1 MKKNKNKSEFVR
13 KSVLKRIVSFY
24 RIICVILL
32 ISLMVLLYFYV
43 NKKEEINV
51 IKKEEIT
58 NPNVLMLGDSIT
70 EIYNLNE
77 FYGEDKLIV
86 NSGISGNR
94 VDDILNNMKSRV
106 YAYNPSKIFLLIGI
120 NDILWDNRDADYI
133 YDKTIELVEHIHEKL
148 PNTKIYIESIYPY
161 NDELKNHYDGE
172 LPDYETVSN
181 TLTTVNKRVRE
192 YTVKHDYTKYINL
205 YDALTDENNKF
216 DMRYSYDGLHPNEEG
231 YKVIT
236 EILKKYM

>member
-13 KSVLKRIVSFY
+13 KSVLRKTVAFY
-24 RIICVILL
+24 RAVCIILL
-32 ISLMVLLYFYV
+32 VALIILLNLYIE
-43 NKKEEINV
+43 KKEVNV
-51 IKKEEIT
+51 VKKEVL

-77 FYGEDKLIV
+77 FYGEEKLIV

-94 VDDILNNMKSRV
+94 INDILNNMKSRV
-106 YAYNPSKIFLLIGI
+106 YAYNPSKVFLLIGI
-120 NDILWDNRDADYI
+120 NDILWDGADDNYI
-133 YDKTIELVEHIHEKL
+133 YDKTLEIVDHVHEKL

-161 NDELKNHYDGE
+161 NDEFSKHHDSA
-172 LPDYETVSN
+172 PDYERVSN
-181 TLTTVNKRVRE
+181 TIISVNSKLEE
-192 YTVKHDYTKYINL
+192 YSNGKKYITYINL
-205 YDALTDENNKF
+205 YDELKNENDEFDLRYTD
-216 DMRYSYDGLHPNEEG
+216 DGLHPNEEG

>member
-1 MKKNKNKSEFVR
+1 MSKNKKKKNEFVKKSLLR
-13 KSVLKRIVSFY
+13 KVVSFY
-24 RIICVILL
+24 RTICVILL
-32 ISLMVLLYFYV
+32 IALMILLYFYV

-51 IKKEEIT
+51 IKKEKIT

-70 EIYNLNE
+70 EIYDLNE

-94 VDDILNNMKSRV
+94 INDILNNMKSRV

-120 NDILWDNRDADYI
+120 NDILWDNANEDYI
-133 YDKTIELVEHIHEKL
+133 YDKTIELVDHIHEKL

-161 NDELKNHYDGE
+161 NDELKNHLDGA
-172 LPDYETVSN
+172 PDSEGVSN
-181 TLTTVNKRVRE
+181 TITNVNSRLKE
-192 YTVKHDYTKYINL
+192 YTLKYDYTKYINL
-205 YDALTDENNKF
+205 YDSLKDENNEF
-216 DMRYSYDGLHPNEEG
+216 DLKYTDDGLHPNEEG

-236 EILKKYM
+236 DILKKYM